1 MMSNETKK
9 RLILDEEELYAEI
22 VPLLDEGAS
31 VPLTVSGGSMAPFLG
46 DRRDTVI
53 LTKPSFP
60 LKKGDIAFFRREN
73 GKAVMHRVK
82 KVTSDGYYFLGDA
95 QTEVEGPISKDRI
108 FASVNTV
115 IRKGKVLKNGDL
127 LFDLFGIL
135 WIRIPF
141 GKKAVLK
148 LISARN
154 RGDGKSRRETRTKRS
169 SRPENGLKQPQ
180 SAHGKKR

>member
-141 GKKAVLK
+141 GKKAVLR

-154 RGDGKSRRETRTKRS
+154 RGDGKSHRETRTKRS

>member
-1 MMSNETKK
+1 MMSNETEKK
-9 RLILDEEELYAEI
+9 ILLDEEDLYAEI

-46 DRRDTVI
+46 DRRDTVV
-53 LTKPSFP
+53 LTKPSLP
-60 LKKGDIAFFRREN
+60 LKKGDIAFFKREN

-95 QTEVEGPISKDRI
+95 LTEVEGPVSKDRI

-115 IRKGKVLKNGDL
+115 IRKGKLLKKGDL
-127 LFDLFGIL
+127 FFDLFGML

-141 GKKAVLK
+141 GKKAVLR
-148 LISARN
+148 LISARK
-154 RGDGKSRRETRTKRS
+154 RGDDK
-169 SRPENGLKQPQ
+169 P
-180 SAHGKKR
+180 HGTQYAK

>member
-9 RLILDEEELYAEI
+9 KLLLDEEELYAEI

-53 LTKPSFP
+53 LTKPAFP

-73 GKAVMHRVK
+73 GKAVMHRIK

-95 QTEVEGPISKDRI
+95 QTEVEGPVSKDRI

-115 IRKGKVLKNGDL
+115 IRKGKTLKKGDL
-127 LFDLFGIL
+127 LFDLFRIL
-135 WIRIPF
+135 WIRVPF
-141 GKKAVLK
+141 ERKAVLR

-154 RGDGKSRRETRTKRS
+154 RGDNK
-169 SRPENGLKQPQ
+169 P
-180 SAHGKKR
+180 HGKPYVK

>member
-141 GKKAVLK
+141 GKKAVLR